1 MIRTCMEMTIKDAPP
16 FFCSPALVDTWA
28 QHDDDSVAMP
38 VLLRDK
44 LIEDY
49 QQTGVS
55 KLNKENYMDVLNT
68 YRDDVLHNY
77 MRGLIQQYGR
87 DPTVVAEHV
96 RHPSLTHE
104 LIARYPAPRNL
115 ELDHGKETSRP
126 RNQNHL
132 QSAQARD
139 QRHVF
144 GGRAYNWYAGAYH
157 GISLSSQSPK
167 TLSN

>member
-115 ELDHGKETSRP
+115 ELDHVGSI
-126 RNQNHL
+126 Q
-132 QSAQARD
+132 
-139 QRHVF
+139 
-144 GGRAYNWYAGAYH
+144 YATDA
-157 GISLSSQSPK
+157 
-167 TLSN
+167 